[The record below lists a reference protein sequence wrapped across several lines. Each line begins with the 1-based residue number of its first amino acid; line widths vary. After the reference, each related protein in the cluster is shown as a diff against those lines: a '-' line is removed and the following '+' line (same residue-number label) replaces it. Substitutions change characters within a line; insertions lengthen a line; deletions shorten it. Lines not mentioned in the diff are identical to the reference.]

1 MVATVL
7 TDESA
12 IAKDPKK
19 KYAVDK
25 IFNIPEGLINREG
38 DDLRPP
44 AVYRSQFMR
53 DRDRL
58 MYSPAFRRLSGKT
71 QIYTVGTAD
80 HLQNRLTHT
89 LEVAQIAK
97 TIAIALDLN
106 ADLAEAIAI
115 GHDFGHTPFGHAGEE
130 MLHEIMSLGSP
141 YIDESP
147 FSSKKGNP
155 GWFPYVRK
163 DIDVPADWSPS
174 FGFKHNIQ
182 SVRLVTRLENS
193 YVDNN
198 KNTGLNLTNF
208 TLFGMMRH
216 SSMMYANTKLDTPS
230 FQNDFKQLCTL
241 KGTDID
247 AWSFEAYIVEI
258 ADDIAQWHHDLE
270 DALREGALTIKHI
283 CELVAEALFPNGR
296 SYNDGCSYNEIERL
310 ETIAGK
316 PYLSKAS
323 IREICSIVVNALV
336 TDLIEQSYENF
347 NILHKSVKAWQTNH
361 PGETTNISE
370 KLFIDFDKMGL
381 KDENGDSIKKGSI
394 IAFSSSIKKDTFKK
408 SIKESIHH
416 SRNVERMNTKGRYII
431 RKLFD
436 AYFSNPHLLP
446 DNSVRF
452 LMSQIKGEAEMAQLN
467 ERGIG
472 AIRSEF
478 NKIWKDSKEHS
489 TIYQQAMLMRTIC
502 DHIAS
507 MTDRYA
513 IDEFE
518 RLYG

>member
-1 MVATVL
+1 MPTAVNT
-7 TDESA
+7 E
-12 IAKDPKK
+12 K
-19 KYAVDK
+19 KYAVDRM
-25 IFNIPEGLINREG
+25 FRIPEGLIKREG
-38 DDLRPP
+38 NNSRPL
-44 AVYRSQFMR
+44 AEYRSEFMR

-58 MYSPAFRRLSGKT
+58 MYSTAFRRLAGKT

-97 TIAIALDLN
+97 TIAIALNLN

-130 MLHEIMSLGSP
+130 MLHEIMSLDSP
-141 YIDESP
+141 YINGSP
-147 FSSKKGNP
+147 FSGKGEAQN
-155 GWFPYVRK
+155 WITYHRQNNK
-163 DIDVPADWSPS
+163 VPKDWSPS

-182 SVRLVTRLENS
+182 SVRLVARLENS
-193 YVDNN
+193 YVDET

-216 SSMMYANTKLDTPS
+216 SKMNYAGTKLPPPS
-230 FQNDFKQLCTL
+230 FQNDFKHLYTL
-241 KGTDID
+241 KDAEVD

-283 CELVAEALFPNGR
+283 CALVTDALFSN
-296 SYNDGCSYNEIERL
+296 GCSNNEIKRL
-310 ETIAGK
+310 ETIAEK
-316 PYLSKAS
+316 PYSSKAS

-336 TDLIEQSYENF
+336 TNLIEQSYENF
-347 NILHKSVKAWQTNH
+347 KVLHNSIVAWQTQN
-361 PGETTNISE
+361 PDNTEDITE
-370 KLFIDFDKMGL
+370 KLFKEFDGMKL
-381 KDENGDSIKKGSI
+381 TDKDGNAIKKSDI
-394 IAFSSSIKKDTFKK
+394 IAFSSAIKKNIFKD

-416 SRNVERMNTKGRYII
+416 SRNVERMNTKGRYVI
-431 RKLFD
+431 RKLFE
-436 AYFSNPHLLP
+436 AYFSNPQLLS
-446 DNSVRF
+446 DNSIRF
-452 LMSQIKGEAEMAQLN
+452 LMSQISDATKISTLG

-478 NKIWKDSKEHS
+478 NTIWKDNKKNAS
-489 TIYQQAMLMRTIC
+489 IYQQCMLMRTIC

-507 MTDRYA
+507 MTDHYA
-513 IDEFE
+513 IEEFE
-518 RLYG
+518 RFYG